1 MADSWAFV
9 IGVETYQDPAVPP
22 ALLAESDA
30 GGFARVLGQLG
41 FEPSRQVVLL
51 GSQATKT
58 AVESKLRKL
67 LKAPPTGEAFYLF
80 YSGHAFAQADEAYL
94 TCFDSQTDDL
104 AQTSV
109 TLRTVLD
116 VVKACG
122 CRRVALFLD
131 ARSGLPAGEVS
142 PGLPA
147 GPLEEACAGGRVCFA
162 SCRPGEQSHASA
174 ALKHGVWAYHLL
186 EALGGKAPLALE
198 EGRTVTAQSLETYLE
213 KEVPRTLRTTF
224 REARGQTPVTYG
236 EPGPGFVVADLAAL
250 REQGQANS
258 DPRLQSLKRGALRS
272 ESTARVK
279 GLRGYRKFHKL
290 PDRVSASSQKWVA
303 DLAEEDI
310 KFDVDTYYAA
320 VREYLGYRRRDVE
333 AGYERGSGY
342 VRTPDF
348 DYAVSVA
355 QAPDDPASVVWRREV
370 SGIRRP
376 EAVLGRPFQR
386 AFGELFD
393 TLVFEFENP
402 FDLATWVDRV
412 EEDGPRGVKV
422 RCASD
427 CSSCDVSVPGFA
439 GLIRLWPNR
448 VEVQGGGKGPGSK
461 GLVEAFLQFQDL
473 FTDRHD
479 PRALPLAQKS

>member
-1 MADSWAFV
+1 V
-9 IGVETYQDPAVPP
+9 
-22 ALLAESDA
+22 
-30 GGFARVLGQLG
+30 
-41 FEPSRQVVLL
+41 
-51 GSQATKT
+51 
-58 AVESKLRKL
+58 
-67 LKAPPTGEAFYLF
+67 
-80 YSGHAFAQADEAYL
+80 
-94 TCFDSQTDDL
+94 
-104 AQTSV
+104 
-109 TLRTVLD
+109 
-116 VVKACG
+116 
-122 CRRVALFLD
+122 
-131 ARSGLPAGEVS
+131 
-142 PGLPA
+142 
-147 GPLEEACAGGRVCFA
+147 
-162 SCRPGEQSHASA
+162 

-198 EGRTVTAQSLETYLE
+198 DGRYVTADSLEAYLGR
-213 KEVPRTLRTTF
+213 EVPRTLRTTF
-224 REARGQTPVTYG
+224 REARGQTPVAYG
-236 EPGPGFVVADLAAL
+236 EPGPGFVVADLAPL
-250 REQGQANS
+250 RERGRANA

-303 DLAEEDI
+303 DLAAEDI

-393 TLVFEFENP
+393 TLVFEFERP
-402 FDLATWVDRV
+402 FDLATWVDRL
-412 EEDGPRGVKV
+412 EEDRPEGVKV

-427 CSSCDVSVPGFA
+427 CSSCDVSVAGFV
-439 GLIRLWPNR
+439 GVIRLWPNR
-448 VEVQGGGKGPGSK
+448 VEIQGGGKGPGSK

-479 PRALPLAQKS
+479 PRALPLAQKG